1 MSLYNG
7 IDPTAVASL
16 GVYSETFGVGEEG
29 NIANLAASFG
39 LFEDAP
45 TGVVGI
51 SRRIKWLTTLIKRI
65 RR

>member
-1 MSLYNG
+1 MALQEG
-7 IDPTAVASL
+7 IDTVAVASF
-16 GVYSETFGVGEEG
+16 GSYTETFGVGEEG